1 MNMIRRTVLR
11 LSTAAA
17 LTAMFATVGA
27 VQTASAANQPNMQEA
42 LRLLNQAEAKLRAA
56 SHNKG
61 GHRAKALKL
70 IEEAKREVHLGIQ
83 YANQH
88 QKKK

>member
-1 MNMIRRTVLR
+1 MNKIRRTAIH

-17 LTAMFATVGA
+17 LVAMFTMGA
-27 VQTASAANQPNMQEA
+27 VQAVSAANQPNMHEA

-56 SHNKG
+56 TPNKG
-61 GHRAKALKL
+61 GHRAKALRL
-70 IEEAKREVHLGIQ
+70 IAEAKKEVHLGIQ